1 MCSISST
8 RRFLLWIVILSSVA
22 VTGSGAQSNGAGRW
36 PVDKATHWY
45 SSQPWLV
52 GANFVPSTAINEL
65 EMWQA
70 DTFDIATI
78 DRELGW
84 AESLGMNT
92 MRVFLH
98 NLLWQEDSNSFL
110 GRMDKFLRLADRH
123 KIRVTFVLL
132 DSVWDPYPKAGK
144 QRDPKPHV
152 HNSGWVQAPGADI
165 LKAPPRWDRELK
177 PYVKGVLFVE
187 DTALVL
193 DECAI
198 ITRPGAESRRS
209 ETVTIAEYL
218 KPYRKLFYIQATARV
233 DGGDILQVGKRIY
246 VGLTTRSDTNA
257 IEQMQDFLEPYGY
270 ELQAVRVT
278 GCLHLKSAVTQVTED
293 TLLINP
299 AWVDKNDFRGVKFIE
314 TEPSEVYAANAVMID
329 SSIIYPAAFPGTQ
342 KRLEAA
348 GIPMVIVEAD
358 ELAKAEGAVTCCS
371 LIFKI

>member
-1 MCSISST
+1 MQIAIT
-8 RRFLLWIVILSSVA
+8 REVSRDIVKCELTNLERIPIDVDRARLQHLQYEAALKHLGLAVLSLPEEP
-22 VTGSGAQSNGAGRW
+22 T
-36 PVDKATHWY
+36 
-45 SSQPWLV
+45 
-52 GANFVPSTAINEL
+52 
-65 EMWQA
+65 
-70 DTFDIATI
+70 
-78 DRELGW
+78 
-84 AESLGMNT
+84 
-92 MRVFLH
+92 
-98 NLLWQEDSNSFL
+98 
-110 GRMDKFLRLADRH
+110 LAD
-123 KIRVTFVLL
+123 
-132 DSVWDPYPKAGK
+132 SV
-144 QRDPKPHV
+144 
-152 HNSGWVQAPGADI
+152 
-165 LKAPPRWDRELK
+165 
-177 PYVKGVLFVE
+177 FVE

-329 SSIIYPAAFPGTQ
+329 SSIIYPAAFPKTQ